1 MPNQRQDP
9 VAESIADDQ
18 RRYDVF
24 LSHRFAD
31 REMVEAL
38 YRRLVDQLGYSV
50 YVDWKVHPE
59 LDRSKVDQDTAEHFR
74 RVMRRCGCL
83 IFLAGPNA
91 PGSRWMPWELGFF
104 DGRHGA
110 RRIGVYVDDVETFE
124 PGEQEYLGLYTPIDA
139 GTLPGFVEEA
149 LDDVAAMTS
158 ATTDQWQRHLG
169 QMRGN
174 PADYALSVLQWYC
187 GVSANLLLDPAQ
199 LRVNG
204 DGEPSGPLRQPEA
217 WFRGWYDYWRAQ
229 QDAAAGMRQQLR
241 SARGRAGGQPD
252 PAAAARAPMAQA
264 VDAAFAAMPSFADA
278 KRLFEGM
285 PGMPELARWFTPN
298 VEAAYTGGAFKADK
312 KPSNAYAAIAA
323 AAAAAAAAEA
333 AKAGGDLPM
342 LRTGQKP
349 KRRR

>member
-1 MPNQRQDP
+1 MPNERQDP

-59 LDRSKVDQDTAEHFR
+59 LDRSKVDQETAEHFR

-110 RRIGVYVDDVETFE
+110 RRIGVYVDAVERFE

-158 ATTDQWQRHLG
+158 ATSDQWQRHLG

-187 GVSANLLLDPAQ
+187 GVSANLLLDPSR

-204 DGEPSGPLRQPEA
+204 DGEPSGPVRQPEA
-217 WFRGWYDYWRAQ
+217 WFRGWYEYWRTQ
-229 QDAAAGMRQQLR
+229 QDAAARMRQQLR
-241 SARGRAGGQPD
+241 SARR
-252 PAAAARAPMAQA
+252 AAA
-264 VDAAFAAMPSFADA
+264 VPSFADA
-278 KRLFEGM
+278 MRFFEGM
-285 PGMPELARWFTPN
+285 PGLQELGRWLAPD
-298 VEAAYTGGAFKADK
+298 VETAYTGGAFKGDR
-312 KPSNAYAAIAA
+312 KPPNAYAAIAA
-323 AAAAAAAAEA
+323 AAEA
-333 AKAGGDLPM
+333 AIAGGDLPM
-342 LRTGQKP
+342 LRTDQKP